1 MFACLH
7 FNISLHVYF
16 QGVIGVQFVGT
27 MVAFSL
33 LQKVP
38 PHHSFARWLLNNGRL
53 VRYRHPSEE
62 ELYNLAGK
70 QLPKGKA
77 KKDKDNG
84 GVAKPLTIPKD
95 LDFQLE
101 HTPVSSVDTLG
112 TFITA
117 QKDHL
122 PTKRPCTRHFWCTL
136 LLVKNKALFV
146 LTKHYFQGEDGG
158 ERAVCITFAAFF
170 FVKAMATLV
179 ISERFL
185 EFGLETGFSNFS
197 QGAVKFL
204 QDQGIDSSGP
214 ISFLTFKMVLAVL
227 CAMIGAFFTFPGLR
241 LAKMHLDALSDAV
254 GHPALQAALH
264 VNFLAPLLVS
274 LLWIKPIARDYLLHV
289 PMGKGPPVQLMSS
302 ESFDSA
308 RLWAIISMCFLRLLL
323 TQAHMQVMLYSQ
335 NEHWWMC
342 SCYVSLQVA
351 RVFYYLCVIA
361 LQYLAPTILI
371 LNVTFLLKSLGG
383 HSWGLYPE
391 PLAADVPVTTTT
403 VGDITP
409 EIAALHG
416 LQGVFTPPFF
426 RGLLSYLT
434 WWLCICWFVT
444 SLYGLFYHK
453 YLLTA

>member
-1 MFACLH
+1 MG
-7 FNISLHVYF
+7 I
-16 QGVIGVQFVGT
+16 IGVQFVGT

-38 PHHSFARWLLNNGRL
+38 PHHSFARWLLSNGRL

-62 ELYNLAGK
+62 ELCNLAGK

-77 KKDKDNG
+77 KKDKRDNG
-84 GVAKPLTIPKD
+84 GVAKPLTVPKD

-101 HTPVSSVDTLG
+101 HTPISSVDTLVLQYYPEFQWLVDFAFHAMLVYIATEVYRFLSG
-112 TFITA
+112 PHNEIN
-117 QKDHL
+117 L
-122 PTKRPCTRHFWCTL
+122 SLIWCL
-136 LLVKNKALFV
+136 LAAAFSIKALFA

-179 ISERFL
+179 ISEKFL

-214 ISFLTFKMVLAVL
+214 ISFLTFKMVLAVF

-254 GHPALQAALH
+254 GRPALQAALH
-264 VNFLAPLLVS
+264 INFLAPLLVAM
-274 LLWIKPIARDYLLHV
+274 LWIKPIARDYVLNL
-289 PMGKGPPVQLMSS
+289 PMGKGPPVQLLSS
-302 ESFDSA
+302 EGFDSA
-308 RLWAIISMCFLRLLL
+308 RLWVIISMCFLRLLL
-323 TQAHMQVMLYSQ
+323 TQAHM
-335 NEHWWMC
+335 
-342 SCYVSLQVA
+342 QVA

-383 HSWGLYPE
+383 DSWGLYPE
-391 PLAADVPVTTTT
+391 PLAADVPVITAT

-409 EIAALHG
+409 EIAVFHG
-416 LQGVFTPPFF
+416 LQEVFSPLFF
-426 RGLLSYLT
+426 RGILSYLT

>member
-1 MFACLH
+1 M
-7 FNISLHVYF
+7 
-16 QGVIGVQFVGT
+16 GVIGVQFVGT

-77 KKDKDNG
+77 KKDKRDNG

-101 HTPVSSVDTLG
+101 HTPVSSVDTL
-112 TFITA
+112 
-117 QKDHL
+117 
-122 PTKRPCTRHFWCTL
+122 
-136 LLVKNKALFV
+136 
-146 LTKHYFQGEDGG
+146 
-158 ERAVCITFAAFF
+158 
-170 FVKAMATLV
+170 
-179 ISERFL
+179 
-185 EFGLETGFSNFS
+185 GFSNFS

-323 TQAHMQVMLYSQ
+323 TQAHMQAYLNLAKQHLETIRKEPGRIEVR
-335 NEHWWMC
+335 E
-342 SCYVSLQVA
+342 LQKMVA

-416 LQGVFTPPFF
+416 GLYHMLQEISACCMPTP
-426 RGLLSYLT
+426 
-434 WWLCICWFVT
+434 
-444 SLYGLFYHK
+444 
-453 YLLTA
+453 